1 MIKLSVDNEF
11 IYSFLEKKMQL
22 PLAFETDKVY
32 DFDDNDDY
40 CLIIYISSCRDFV
53 FFKIEN
59 YLQDNNALVELMEAV
74 QEFSNEAFSIVLK
87 NQTCRLI
94 ENKLHSNNNSR
105 FFFDAH

>member
-1 MIKLSVDNEF
+1 MIITSTDNEF

-32 DFDDNDDY
+32 DFDDKDDY
-40 CLIIYISSCRDFV
+40 CLIIYISSCRNFI

-59 YLQDNNALVELMEAV
+59 YLQDNNSFLELMEAI
-74 QEFSNEAFSIVLK
+74 QEFSNKEFSIVLK
-87 NQTCRLI
+87 NQTCRLV
-94 ENKLHSNNNSR
+94 ENKLHSKNNSR